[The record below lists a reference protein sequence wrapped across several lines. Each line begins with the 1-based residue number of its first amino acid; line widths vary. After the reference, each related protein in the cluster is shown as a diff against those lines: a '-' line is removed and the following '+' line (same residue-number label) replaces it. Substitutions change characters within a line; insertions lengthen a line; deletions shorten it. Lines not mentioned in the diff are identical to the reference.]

1 MTRVTIAA
9 AAYPLDYHE
18 SIDRYAAKITTWVSE
33 AATKGAPLLVF
44 PEYGAMELGSLGG
57 RAVAGDLEAC
67 LHEVARWK
75 PQVDALHCALAAR
88 FGVHILGASGPVFV
102 PENGNGPY
110 SLAGQTTPSSNDIYT
125 FDGQTDPKRNE
136 IYTSGPRPVNRA
148 TLYGPGGILGHQ
160 DKQIM
165 TRFERE
171 TWFVAPGHG
180 LRVFDTPLGRLGVV
194 TCYDSEFPLLSRAL
208 VEAGAEI
215 LLAPSCTDSLRGFT
229 RVRVG
234 SMARALENQCV
245 VVHAPTVGLCDFC
258 PAVDE
263 NVGAA
268 AIYGPPDLGFPETG
282 ILAETPL
289 NQPGW
294 AIATVDRAAIAEVRR
309 AGGVLNHLH
318 WDEQQARIAAGVVVI

>member
-1 MTRVTIAA
+1 MTRLTIAA
-9 AAYPLDYHE
+9 AAYPLDFHD
-18 SIDRYAAKITTWVSE
+18 SFDSYAAKITTWVSD
-33 AATKGAPLLVF
+33 AAVKAAQLLVF

-88 FGVHILGASGPVFV
+88 FGVHILGASGPVFLS
-102 PENGNGPY
+102 ENG
-110 SLAGQTTPSSNDIYT
+110 NDIYT
-125 FDGQTDPKRNE
+125 FTGQTDPKRNAL
-136 IYTSGPRPVNRA
+136 YTSGPRPVNRA

-245 VVHAPTVGLCDFC
+245 VVHAPTVGLCEFC